1 MVFQGTKIRRARLT
15 RHSELGTVKKMKI
28 ALLVKSSSMAGVSY
42 EVVFKNNNGIIT
54 IKCNC
59 RAGELTKLCK
69 HKLALIRGDSSIL
82 MDDNEDY
89 NFINVKEW
97 INNSDF
103 SQLIIEHDLAEKALA
118 EKQQALK
125 KIKDRLEVAMRRGI

>member
-1 MVFQGTKIRRARLT
+1 
-15 RHSELGTVKKMKI
+15 MKI
-28 ALLVKSSSMAGVSY
+28 ALLVKSSSMDGVSY
-42 EVVFKNNNGIIT
+42 EVVFKNNKGIIT

-69 HKLALIRGDSSIL
+69 HKLALIRGDSSFLI
-82 MDDNEDY
+82 DDNEGY
-89 NFINVKEW
+89 NFITVKEW
-97 INNSDF
+97 IKISDF

-125 KIKDRLEVAMRRGI
+125 KIKDRLEVAMRKGI

>member
-1 MVFQGTKIRRARLT
+1 MPG
-15 RHSELGTVKKMKI
+15 I
-28 ALLVKSSSMAGVSY
+28 AY
-42 EVVFKNNNGIIT
+42 EVVFKNINGIIT
-54 IKCNC
+54 IKCDC

-82 MDDNEDY
+82 MDGNEDF

-97 INNSDF
+97 IKKSAF

-118 EKQQALK
+118 EKQKELK
-125 KIKDRLEVAMRRGI
+125 KIKDKLELAMRKGM

>member
-1 MVFQGTKIRRARLT
+1 
-15 RHSELGTVKKMKI
+15 VKKVKI
-28 ALLVKSSSMAGVSY
+28 ALSVKSSSIDGVSY
-42 EVVFKNNNGIIT
+42 KVVFKNNNGIIT

-82 MDDNEDY
+82 IDDNEER
-89 NFINVKEW
+89 NFSNVKEW
-97 INNSDF
+97 IINSDF
-103 SQLIIEHDLAEKALA
+103 SKLIIEHDLAEKTLL
-118 EKQQALK
+118 EKQQAFK

>member
-1 MVFQGTKIRRARLT
+1 
-15 RHSELGTVKKMKI
+15 VKKMKI
-28 ALLVKSSSMAGVSY
+28 ALLVKSSSIAGVGY
-42 EVVFKNNNGIIT
+42 EVVFKNINNIIT

-69 HKLALIRGDSSIL
+69 HKLALIRGDYSIL
-82 MDDNEDY
+82 MDGNEGY
-89 NFINVKEW
+89 NVINVKELVK
-97 INNSDF
+97 NSQF

-118 EKQQALK
+118 EKQLELR

>member
-1 MVFQGTKIRRARLT
+1 MA
-15 RHSELGTVKKMKI
+15 LGVESRPLGKGKKMKI
-28 ALLVKSSSMAGVSY
+28 ALSVKSSSMPGIAY
-42 EVVFKNNNGIIT
+42 EVVFKNINGIIT

-89 NFINVKEW
+89 NFLNVKEW
-97 INNSDF
+97 IIDSDF
-103 SQLIIEHDLAEKALA
+103 SQLIIAHDLAEKALA

-125 KIKDRLEVAMRRGI
+125 KIKDRLEVAMRKGI

>member
-1 MVFQGTKIRRARLT
+1 
-15 RHSELGTVKKMKI
+15 
-28 ALLVKSSSMAGVSY
+28 MAGVSY
-42 EVVFKNNNGIIT
+42 KVIFNNNNGNIT
-54 IKCNC
+54 IQCNC

-69 HKLALIRGDSSIL
+69 HKLALIRCDSSIL
-82 MDDNEDY
+82 IDDNEDN

-97 INNSDF
+97 IINSDF

>member
-1 MVFQGTKIRRARLT
+1 
-15 RHSELGTVKKMKI
+15 MKI
-28 ALLVKSSSMAGVSY
+28 ALLVNSSSMPGIAY
-42 EVVFKNNNGIIT
+42 EVVFKNINGIIT
-54 IKCNC
+54 IKCDC

-82 MDDNEDY
+82 MDLNEND

-97 INNSDF
+97 IKNSAF

-118 EKQQALK
+118 EKQKELK
-125 KIKDRLEVAMRRGI
+125 RIKDKIEVAMRRGI

>member
-1 MVFQGTKIRRARLT
+1 
-15 RHSELGTVKKMKI
+15 MKI
-28 ALLVKSSSMAGVSY
+28 ALLVKSSSMPGVGY
-42 EVVFKNNNGIIT
+42 EVVFKNINGVIS

-82 MDDNEDY
+82 MEDNEDY

-97 INNSDF
+97 IKNSLF
-103 SQLIIEHDLAEKALA
+103 SRLIIEHDVAEKALT
-118 EKQQALK
+118 EKQQELK
-125 KIKDRLEVAMRRGI
+125 KIKDRIEVGMRRGI

>member
-1 MVFQGTKIRRARLT
+1 
-15 RHSELGTVKKMKI
+15 MKI
-28 ALLVKSSSMAGVSY
+28 SLLVKSSSLAGVGY
-42 EVVFKNNNGIIT
+42 EVVFKNLNGIIT

-82 MDDNEDY
+82 MDRNEDD
-89 NFINVKEW
+89 NFCNVKEW
-97 INNSDF
+97 IKNTAL
-103 SQLIIEHDLAEKALA
+103 SQLITQLDLAEKSLA
-118 EKQQALK
+118 EKQIELK